1 MKAKYKTIVIDDV
14 PSCIDDVLNVL
25 KDDNRFEVV
34 ATADNGLKGVDLI
47 RQHNPDLVLSDIE
60 MPIMNGFDMVLG
72 LKENLNISPTV
83 IFITAYD
90 KYAIQA
96 LRCSAFDYILKT
108 QIHKDLP
115 AALNKFANSN
125 NEITQSSFD
134 NQINSLELSLT
145 RNKKIIVKSSLFD
158 NFINP
163 MEIIYINTSSR
174 NANSIYMKNG
184 ECITTNQTL
193 AHFEEILS
201 PFDFYRLNRSSI
213 ININFIKEIKKETG
227 KLRRKIVHMQLTD
240 FNEKL
245 KIPFGKYEQL
255 IEFIKTNSSPDIIS

>member
-1 MKAKYKTIVIDDV
+1 MPTKFKVIIIDDV
-14 PSCIDDVLNVL
+14 PSCIADVQNVL
-25 KDDNRFEVV
+25 KNDNRFEVV
-34 ATADNGLKGVDLI
+34 ATANNGLKGVDLI

-96 LRCSAFDYILKT
+96 VRCSAFDYILKT

-115 AALNKFANSN
+115 AALNKFAVSN
-125 NEITQSSFD
+125 NGVSNNLN

-145 RNKKIIVKSSLFD
+145 RNKQIIIKSNLFD
-158 NFINP
+158 NFISP
-163 MEIIYINTSSR
+163 MEIVYINTLSR

-193 AHFEEILS
+193 AHFEDTLS
-201 PFDFYRLNRSSI
+201 PIDFYRLNRSSI

-227 KLRRKIVHMQLTD
+227 KLRRKIVYMQLTD
-240 FNEKL
+240 SNEKL

-255 IEFIKTNSSPDIIS
+255 IEFIRTNSSPDIIS